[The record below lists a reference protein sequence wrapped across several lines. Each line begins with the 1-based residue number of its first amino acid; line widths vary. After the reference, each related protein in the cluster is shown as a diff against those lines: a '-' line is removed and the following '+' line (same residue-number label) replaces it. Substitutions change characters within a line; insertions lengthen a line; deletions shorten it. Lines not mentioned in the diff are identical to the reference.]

1 MIDKLKKITSK
12 QIISFTAIFLV
23 FLFVLSGL
31 FNWSREMIARKNGT
45 LRSETLSVNDF
56 EIIGMIPV
64 EDRLKSTDYDPQL
77 VLNENMKITSVRFY
91 MESSMFPGEMTLY
104 YTRGN
109 DAGFSERKRVW
120 ATPIQGSPDWYMIDM
135 PMKEVTSFRID
146 PTMYAGNEMKFGDF
160 IINEEVGFMNYFE
173 ISYGTIFNFIVY
185 TGLISS
191 VVKYF
196 VELINRKFD

>member
-12 QIISFTAIFLV
+12 QIISLTSVFLV
-23 FLFVLSGL
+23 VLFVASGL
-31 FNWSREMIARKNGT
+31 LNWSRESVARKNGT
-45 LRSETLSVNDF
+45 LKSETISVNDF

-77 VLNENMKITSVRFY
+77 VMDGNTKITSVRFY

-104 YTRGN
+104 YTQGK

-120 ATPIQGSPDWYMIDM
+120 ATPVQGNSNWYIIDM

-146 PTMYAGNEMKFGDF
+146 PTMYPGNEMKFGDF
-160 IINEEVGFMNYFE
+160 IINEETDFLSYFE
-173 ISYGTIFNFIVY
+173 ISYVTIFNFIVY

-191 VVKYF
+191 VFKYL